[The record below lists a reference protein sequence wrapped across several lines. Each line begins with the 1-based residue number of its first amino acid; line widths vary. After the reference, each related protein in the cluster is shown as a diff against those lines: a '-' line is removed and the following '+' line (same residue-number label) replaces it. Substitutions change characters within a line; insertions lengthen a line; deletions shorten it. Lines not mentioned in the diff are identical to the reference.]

1 MNQGIGLFVYPVNDL
16 AGARTLYSKLLGEP
30 YVDEAYYVGFRVG
43 DQEIGLDPNGHK
55 KGMTGPVGYWYV
67 GDIRNSLKLLL
78 AAGAQAQQ
86 EVTDV
91 GGGKL
96 VATVKDA
103 SGNVVG
109 LVQSP

>member
-1 MNQGIGLFVYPVNDL
+1 MRARLRSSVVEDRQVEPATRGVGEHLDL
-16 AGARTLYSKLLGEP
+16 DDLPTAEP

-55 KGMTGPVGYWYV
+55 KGMTRPVGYWYV
-67 GDIRNSLKLLL
+67 GDIRSSLQLLL

-91 GGGKL
+91 GGG
-96 VATVKDA
+96 
-103 SGNVVG
+103 S
-109 LVQSP
+109 